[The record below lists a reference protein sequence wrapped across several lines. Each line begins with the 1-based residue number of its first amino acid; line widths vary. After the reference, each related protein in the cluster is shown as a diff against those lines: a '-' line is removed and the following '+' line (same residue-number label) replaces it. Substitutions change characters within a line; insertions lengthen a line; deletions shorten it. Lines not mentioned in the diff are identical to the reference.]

1 MASSGPTAD
10 LQSLLAVEH
19 VTTYHYR
26 RPVRFGQHRL
36 MFRPREGHDVQVI
49 EAEVEVNVPSRV
61 DWMLDTQ
68 SNSVTLVTPQAE
80 SAELKIECRFK
91 IEQHRV
97 RSAQDLPLASHA
109 QRWPFDYSAE
119 ERRDLGAMLEPHY
132 PDPEGRLYEWMRPFF
147 LQATRPDTKE
157 LLLSMA
163 DAIKSGLKY
172 EMRDEGGTRTP
183 DETLNRGS
191 GSCRDYALLMIEAV
205 RRLGMAGRFVS
216 GYLYDPALDSG
227 TGEGVVGAGA
237 THAWLDV
244 YLPGAGWVPFDP
256 TNAVFRGANL
266 IRVAFARDPQLAAP
280 LTGSWFGDPS
290 DHVGMDVKVAVRRV

>member
-1 MASSGPTAD
+1 MA
-10 LQSLLAVEH
+10 LAVEH
-19 VTTYHYR
+19 VTTYHYHK
-26 RPVRFGQHRL
+26 PVRFGQHRL

-49 EAEVEVNVPSRV
+49 QASLDVNVPSRI

-80 SAELKIECRFK
+80 SSELRIECRFK
-91 IEQHRV
+91 IDQQRV
-97 RSAQDLPLASHA
+97 RSAQELPLAPHA
-109 QRWPFDYSAE
+109 QRWPFDYSPE

-132 PDPEGRLYEWMRPFF
+132 SDPEGRLYEWMRPFL
-147 LQATRPDTKE
+147 LQAERPDTKQM
-157 LLLSMA
+157 LLSMA

-172 EMRDEGGTRTP
+172 EFRDEEGTQTP
-183 DETLNRGS
+183 DETLNRNS

-216 GYLYDPALDSG
+216 GYLYDPAMDTG
-227 TGEGVVGAGA
+227 TDEGVVGAGA

-256 TNAVFRGANL
+256 TNGVIKPNSL
-266 IRVAFARDPQLAAP
+266 IRVAFARDAKLAAP
-280 LTGSWFGDPS
+280 LTGSWFGDPV
-290 DHVGMDVKVAVRRV
+290 DYAGMEVKVGVSRV